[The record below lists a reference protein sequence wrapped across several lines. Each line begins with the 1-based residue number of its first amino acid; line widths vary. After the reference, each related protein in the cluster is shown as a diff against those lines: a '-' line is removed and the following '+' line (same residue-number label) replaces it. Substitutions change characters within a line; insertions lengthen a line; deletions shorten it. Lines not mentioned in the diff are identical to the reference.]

1 MQELYVDE
9 LRNRSITELD
19 SILSQNE
26 TDSILRAKS
35 RTAIRRELEAMEGEG
50 KVSFMTDEEVA
61 LLHNFRRFKSHLP
74 KGKRGTFTFET
85 FPDLRTIIPGGEASL
100 IQAPDADQLTVDI

>member
-19 SILSQNE
+19 RILSQNE

-61 LLHNFRRFKSHLP
+61 LLHNFRRLDRKSTRLNSSHLKLSRMP
-74 KGKRGTFTFET
+74 SS
-85 FPDLRTIIPGGEASL
+85 A
-100 IQAPDADQLTVDI
+100 

>member
-1 MQELYVDE
+1 MQELYIDE
-9 LRNRSITELD
+9 LHNRSITELD
-19 SILSQNE
+19 TMLFQNE

-100 IQAPDADQLTVDI
+100 IQALDANH